1 MVIGGMALMP
11 EYSIPV
17 VTTVTRATST
27 MVSAQSWLCSLTLNI
42 PSSLVPLL
50 RGELEGIEL
59 SCQTANYNKE
69 NGVRKH
75 AIFNKFF
82 NINCIRSIEKKF

>member
-1 MVIGGMALMP
+1 MVVGGLALMP
-11 EYSIPV
+11 ESSIPM
-17 VTTVTRATST
+17 VTAVTRTTT

-82 NINCIRSIEKKF
+82 NINCVRSIEKKF

>member
-1 MVIGGMALMP
+1 MLGGVALVP
-11 EYSIPV
+11 ESSLPM
-17 VTTVTRATST
+17 VTTVTRTT
-27 MVSAQSWLCSLTLNI
+27 TVVSAQSWLCSLALNI

-59 SCQTANYNKE
+59 LCQTANYNKE

-82 NINCIRSIEKKF
+82 NINCVISIEKKF

>member
-1 MVIGGMALMP
+1 MALLP
-11 EYSIPV
+11 EYSVPV
-17 VTTVTRATST
+17 VTSVTRTAAL
-27 MVSAQSWLCSLTLNI
+27 VSAQSWLCSLTLNI

-59 SCQTANYNKE
+59 LCQTANYNKE

-82 NINCIRSIEKKF
+82 NINCVRSIEKKF